1 MYTGGMPER
10 GTHPKRRDIAAV
22 DRAVRHVREDESA
35 VTIDLA
41 GLSVMIAFAE
51 KLNAIER
58 DYHAGRIE
66 TAAEYHRRLVEARTW
81 MEMHK

>member
-1 MYTGGMPER
+1 MAER
-10 GTHPKRRDIAAV
+10 PTNPLRRRRDIAAV
-22 DRAVRHVREDESA
+22 DRAVRHVREEEST

-41 GLSVMIAFAE
+41 GLPAVIAFAE

-58 DYHAGRIE
+58 DYNAGRIE

-81 MEMHK
+81 WEMHK